1 MMQLSNFPRVKLTNL
16 PTPIE
21 KLERLSAHLGNV
33 NIFVKRDDLTNLAG
47 GGNKVRKL
55 EFLIGD
61 AIAKGADTVI
71 TQGAVQ
77 SNHVRQTVAA
87 AAKFG
92 LKSRA
97 ILERRIQNVNERYE
111 KTSNVLLDNLF
122 GIESM
127 RFVPL
132 NSNMDKEMEIEAEEV
147 RKNGGKPYIIPGGG
161 SNALGSLGYVNAAVE
176 ILNQTNKRNIFFDHV
191 VVTSGSSGTHAG
203 IVAGFEALNSGIDV
217 VGISISRKKEAQE
230 RKIKDEADKIAEF
243 ISIPK
248 VADEKIKVNS
258 DYVGAGYGILNSE
271 ALEAIE
277 LCAKYEGL
285 LLDPVY
291 TGKAF
296 AGLIGLNRKGYFK
309 PNSNVLFIHTGGAMG
324 LFAYEDEI
332 MDYLKA
338 KKA

>member
-1 MMQLSNFPRVKLTNL
+1 MMQLSNFPRVKLTSL

-33 NIFVKRDDLTNLAG
+33 NIFVKRDDLTNLAA

-87 AAKFG
+87 ASKFG
-92 LKSRA
+92 LKCRA
-97 ILERRIQNVNERYE
+97 ILERRIQNTAERYE
-111 KTSNVLLDNLF
+111 KTSNILLDNLF
-122 GIESM
+122 GIDSL
-127 RFVPL
+127 RFVPV
-132 NSNMDKEMEIEAEEV
+132 NTNMDKELEIEAEQV
-147 RKNGGKPYIIPGGG
+147 RNSGGKPYIIPGGG

-176 ILNQTNKRNIFFDHV
+176 ILNQANESNIFFDHV

-203 IVAGFEALNSGIDV
+203 LVAGFSALNSGIDV
-217 VGISISRKKEAQE
+217 VGISISRKKDAQE
-230 RKIKDEADKIAEF
+230 KKIKDEADKIAEF

-248 VADEKIKVNS
+248 VTDEKIKVNS
-258 DYVGAGYGILNSE
+258 DYVGAGYGILTE
-271 ALEAIE
+271 GALEAIS
-277 LCAKYEGL
+277 LCAKYEGI

-296 AGLIGLNRKGYFK
+296 AGLIGLIRSGYFK
-309 PNSNVLFIHTGGAMG
+309 QGANVLFMHTGGAMG

-332 MDYLKA
+332 MEYLSR
-338 KKA
+338 